1 MSRKVRWG
9 ILGTGAIAGKMAQA
23 LHQVEDAEL
32 AAVGSRSQKS
42 ADAFGGKFSIPRRHA
57 SYEAL
62 AADRDVDVVYVAT
75 PHPMH
80 KDNALLCLRAGKPV
94 LCEKPFTVN
103 EGQAREV
110 VAFARA
116 KKLLLMEAMWTRFL
130 PPIVRLRELL
140 AAGAIGEVRM
150 MQADFGFRAGFDPKA
165 RLFDPAMAGGSL
177 LDIGVYCIS
186 LASMI
191 FGPPVR
197 VTGLAQLGQ
206 SGVDEQAGAVLLGK
220 GGELAI
226 LSSAIRTTTPSEAAV
241 FGTEGTIRLHPRW
254 WNGGRL
260 TLVPAGKA
268 PQDIDVPTAENG
280 FIYQVQEVHR
290 LLAAGKTESPVMPLD
305 ETLSIVRT
313 MDELRVAAKRS
324 TPGILTNRKSAIK
337 NHFIPNIFSF
347 RSR

>member
-1 MSRKVRWG
+1 MPRNYRWG

-23 LHQVEDAEL
+23 LHKVEGAEL
-32 AAVGSRSQKS
+32 AAVGSRSHEG
-42 ADAFGGKFSIPRRHA
+42 AGAFGDKFNIPRRHA

-62 AADRDVDVVYVAT
+62 AADKDVDVVYVAA

-80 KDNALLCLRAGKPV
+80 KDNSLLCLRAGKPV

-103 EGQAREV
+103 EADAREV
-110 VAFARA
+110 IAFARE
-116 KKLLLMEAMWTRFL
+116 KKLFLMEAMWTRYL

-150 MQADFGFRAGFDPKA
+150 VQADFGFRAGLDPKG

-177 LDIGVYCIS
+177 LDVGVYCIS

-197 VTGLAQLGQ
+197 VAGLAHLGET
-206 SGVDEQAGAVLLGK
+206 GVDEQAGAVLLGK

-226 LSSAIRTTTPSEAAV
+226 LSCAVRTTTPHEAAV
-241 FGTEGTIRLHPRW
+241 FGTEGLIRLHSRW
-254 WNGGRL
+254 WNGSRL
-260 TLVPAGKA
+260 TVTPAGKE
-268 PQDIDVPTAENG
+268 PQDIDAPTAENG

-290 LLAAGKTESPVMPLD
+290 LLAAGQTESPVMPLD
-305 ETLSIVRT
+305 ETLTILHT
-313 MDELRVAAKRS
+313 MDELRSQWGLKYPFER
-324 TPGILTNRKSAIK
+324 
-337 NHFIPNIFSF
+337 
-347 RSR
+347 